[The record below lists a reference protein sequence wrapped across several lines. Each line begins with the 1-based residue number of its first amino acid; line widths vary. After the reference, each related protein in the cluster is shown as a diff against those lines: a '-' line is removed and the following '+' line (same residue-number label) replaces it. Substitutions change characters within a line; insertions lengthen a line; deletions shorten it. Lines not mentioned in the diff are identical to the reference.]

1 MTVENEL
8 LDQSLVGRGLTEMFA
23 NDGLVEE
30 LKRAPRY
37 TGRGHFYF
45 LQDTAHI
52 NAGLFAIS

>member
-1 MTVENEL
+1 MTIENEL
-8 LDQSLVGRGLTEMFA
+8 LDQSLAGRGLTEMFA

-45 LQDTAHI
+45 
-52 NAGLFAIS
+52 

>member
-1 MTVENEL
+1 MTIENEL

-30 LKRAPRY
+30 LKRAPQY

-45 LQDTAHI
+45 
-52 NAGLFAIS
+52 